1 MMDSKEA
8 KQRMVEGRLY
18 LPFQER
24 FLEKVHC
31 KKIWF
36 LYNRRKS
43 ERKKR
48 KAAIELWITEIFQI

>member
-18 LPFQER
+18 FPFQER

-36 LYNRRKS
+36 F
-43 ERKKR
+43 
-48 KAAIELWITEIFQI
+48 I

>member
-31 KKIWF
+31 KKNLVFYIIEE
-36 LYNRRKS
+36 NQSAKR
-43 ERKKR
+43 ERLR
-48 KAAIELWITEIFQI
+48 